1 MRKSEENFFRRETFY
16 KSATGKKKL
25 ENPKTLNTSRDP
37 EKEKFYPDESPL

>member
-1 MRKSEENFFRRETFY
+1 VKKTFLEEKRFY